1 MQAIG
6 WQSLLQIISHFIFIF
21 LTFWA
26 MDALHIEKWI
36 KKGHRQQ
43 ARMLY
48 VLAAIA
54 IGYNVSSFVLEIIL
68 SSQNLMLLF

>member
-1 MQAIG
+1 
-6 WQSLLQIISHFIFIF
+6 
-21 LTFWA
+21 